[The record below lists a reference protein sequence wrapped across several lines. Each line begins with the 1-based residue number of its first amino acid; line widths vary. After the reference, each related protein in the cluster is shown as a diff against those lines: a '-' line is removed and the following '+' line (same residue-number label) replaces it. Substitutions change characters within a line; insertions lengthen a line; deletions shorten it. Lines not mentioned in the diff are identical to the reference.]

1 MIPMLEAL
9 SFPLSAE
16 EKSKMVRFPPF
27 SAHLE
32 FEFLSDASG
41 DEFIRVL
48 FQEKPLILNGKEIMR
63 REEFESY
70 TSWLRKGLNF
80 EKSSILLPRCRDQ
93 IFLGYPLRKI
103 SGRRIF

>member
-1 MIPMLEAL
+1 MLEAL
-9 SFPLSAE
+9 AFPLSAE

-27 SAHLE
+27 SAHME

-48 FQEKPLILNGKEIMR
+48 FQEKPLILNGKELMS

-70 TSWLRKGLNF
+70 TSWLRIGLKF
-80 EKSSILLPRCRDQ
+80 EKPKSCFHTKLSD
-93 IFLGYPLRKI
+93 IF
-103 SGRRIF
+103 RIAA

>member
-9 SFPLSAE
+9 AFPLSAE

-27 SAHLE
+27 SAHME

-48 FQEKPLILNGKEIMR
+48 FQEKPLILNGKELMR

-70 TSWLRKGLNF
+70 TSWLRIGLNF
-80 EKSSILLPRCRDQ
+80 ENLIAKILLPRCPDQ
-93 IFLGYPLRKI
+93 KF
-103 SGRRIF
+103 